1 MSKLNRFFAKAK
13 NAAKKV
19 ADKAECAVDSA
30 AKSVKIKSLEVRVDE
45 QYEKLGKLVYRDLHT
60 DENLED
66 EKLEIIA
73 AIDALFDQIA
83 LLKAEK
89 EEADEAPVEDSTEE
103 PAEAC
108 CETPVEEQVEKEAPQ
123 SEEAPAA
130 E

>member
-30 AKSVKIKSLEVRVDE
+30 AKSVKVKSLEIRVDE

-60 DENLED
+60 DDNLEE

-83 LLKAEK
+83 VLKAEK
-89 EEADEAPVEDSTEE
+89 EEADEAPAEDCDKE

-108 CETPVEEQVEKEAPQ
+108 CEALAEEQVA
-123 SEEAPAA
+123 EEAPATKEAPTA